1 MEELEWSANSLK
13 RFSASFSETGFGG
26 PRTLTNGCVSVRG
39 PPVCVSE
46 NDNVFGFSFFTFLGI
61 SIRVEPKILGPLIR
75 KDILAVHSLAH
86 EGGL

>member
-1 MEELEWSANSLK
+1 MV
-13 RFSASFSETGFGG
+13 
-26 PRTLTNGCVSVRG
+26 TNGCVTVRG

-46 NDNVFGFSFFTFLGI
+46 NDTVFGFSFFTFFGI

-75 KDILAVHSLAH
+75 KAILAVHSLAH

>member
-1 MEELEWSANSLK
+1 MDGKLIK

-26 PRTLTNGCVSVRG
+26 PRKVTNGCVPFRS

-46 NDNVFGFSFFTFLGI
+46 NDNVFGFSFLAFLGI